1 MARAIELFN
10 GSMTHQA
17 QLARD
22 TALRMRAPAQN
33 RMHFACIA
41 KMNACFIAKFI
52 CELGIASISRAK
64 RQISPPPTAH
74 RLPRLLCA
82 LDLSGLAAMAL
93 SLSAIRCDNLA
104 ARHQASNPWHLGF
117 GGGSGKSR
125 LLFPDPCPLPISEP
139 RAHLAATLAVRRP
152 SSALASPCAAPRR
165 RAPRVRPSKPRS
177 RALSAIAPRLAS
189 STRLASQRT
198 RTRRR

>member
-52 CELGIASISRAK
+52 CE
-64 RQISPPPTAH
+64 SPPGAGGINIEGSYKS
-74 RLPRLLCA
+74 LVEVLLK
-82 LDLSGLAAMAL
+82 
-93 SLSAIRCDNLA
+93 
-104 ARHQASNPWHLGF
+104 F
-117 GGGSGKSR
+117 
-125 LLFPDPCPLPISEP
+125 
-139 RAHLAATLAVRRP
+139 
-152 SSALASPCAAPRR
+152 
-165 RAPRVRPSKPRS
+165 
-177 RALSAIAPRLAS
+177 
-189 STRLASQRT
+189 
-198 RTRRR
+198 